1 MLSLL
6 PRLGS
11 SHHSW
16 CNNSRVHSKMRWRPR
31 ISHRMAPVKCLWG
44 VEVVVVLPWVLLV
57 LGDWEAREV
66 VRLVLGLVRVLGLEP
81 VLGLVGMSLAE
92 EYLVPLAVP

>member
-1 MLSLL
+1 
-6 PRLGS
+6 
-11 SHHSW
+11 
-16 CNNSRVHSKMRWRPR
+16 MRWRPR
-31 ISHRMAPVKCLWG
+31 ISHHMAPVDCLWG
-44 VEVVVVLPWVLLV
+44 VEVVVVLPWVLLG

-81 VLGLVGMSLAE
+81 VLGLVGMFLAE